1 MTYQDA
7 LIAFERDFLE
17 QALIAS
23 DLQILKASKAVD
35 LPLST
40 FKWKMRRAGL
50 SGPNT
55 SVRDVEGI
63 ELHRANPRA
72 SFAVHGDADA
82 HLTAPVVHERCITH
96 RRVGV
101 GVLAPQPPPRG
112 QPPTSEHGHRRQHRV

>member
-50 SGPNT
+50 SGPK
-55 SVRDVEGI
+55 S
-63 ELHRANPRA
+63 H
-72 SFAVHGDADA
+72 
-82 HLTAPVVHERCITH
+82 
-96 RRVGV
+96 
-101 GVLAPQPPPRG
+101 Q
-112 QPPTSEHGHRRQHRV
+112 